1 MATQFFRT
9 FAAMSKRKGDTEGFW
24 AHFFRRYDV
33 IYTQRG
39 GKDVEHRVSTSR
51 FIISI
56 YVLCLVLVVATVT
69 ALLLFY
75 SPLKRLMPG
84 YVSPEVRRQIVETSL
99 RIDSL
104 HEAVQRHQLYVM
116 NIQDI
121 LRGEV
126 KVDSVSTIDSLTIL
140 RSEDLMGRTEREN
153 EFVRRYEE
161 MEKYNLT
168 SQTLR
173 KSDMEGLHFYPP
185 VRGLLADAFN
195 PADLHFGVDVLVAND
210 KNVNAVLDGTVL
222 MSGYTA
228 NNGYVVVVQHTGN
241 LVSVYKHLSS
251 ILVREGEKVKSGEV
265 LGVAGKQGEKT
276 SQPYLHIELWH
287 KGTALDPTQYI
298 SF

>member
-1 MATQFFRT
+1 MNR
-9 FAAMSKRKGDTEGFW
+9 RKKDTEGFW
-24 AHFFRRYDV
+24 KYFFRRYDV
-33 IYTQRG
+33 IYTQHG
-39 GKDVEHRVSTSR
+39 GKDVERRISTSR
-51 FIISI
+51 FIISL
-56 YVLCLVLVVATVT
+56 YVCAVALVVAAITV
-69 ALLLFY
+69 LLLFY

-84 YVSPEVRRQIVETSL
+84 YVSPEVRHQIVETSI

-104 HEAVQRHQLYVM
+104 YEAVQRHQLYVM

-121 LRGEV
+121 LRGEI
-126 KVDSVSTIDSLTIL
+126 KVDSITTIDSLTVL
-140 RSEDLMGRTEREN
+140 RSEDLMERTEREN

-161 MEKYNLT
+161 TEKYNLT

-185 VRGLLADAFN
+185 VRGLLADPFN
-195 PADLHFGVDVLVAND
+195 PADLHFGVDVLVTND

-228 NNGYVVVVQHTGN
+228 NNGYVVVMQHTGN
-241 LVSVYKHLSS
+241 LVSVYRHLSS
-251 ILVREGEKVKSGEV
+251 ILVREGEKVKLGEV
-265 LGVAGKQGEKT
+265 LGTAGVQGDKAL
-276 SQPYLHIELWH
+276 QPYLHIELWH

>member
-1 MATQFFRT
+1 MNR
-9 FAAMSKRKGDTEGFW
+9 RKKDTEGFW
-24 AHFFRRYDV
+24 KYFFRRYDV
-33 IYTQRG
+33 IYTQHG
-39 GKDVEHRVSTSR
+39 GKDVERRISTSR
-51 FIISI
+51 FIISL
-56 YVLCLVLVVATVT
+56 YVCAVALVVAAITV
-69 ALLLFY
+69 LLLFY

-84 YVSPEVRRQIVETSL
+84 YVSPEVRHQIVETSI

-104 HEAVQRHQLYVM
+104 YEAVQRHQLYVM

-121 LRGEV
+121 LRGEI
-126 KVDSVSTIDSLTIL
+126 KVDSITTIDSLTVL
-140 RSEDLMGRTEREN
+140 RSEDLMERTEREN

-161 MEKYNLT
+161 TEKYNLT

-185 VRGLLADAFN
+185 VRGLLADPFN
-195 PADLHFGVDVLVAND
+195 PADLHFGVDVLVTND

-228 NNGYVVVVQHTGN
+228 NNGYVVVMQHTGN
-241 LVSVYKHLSS
+241 LVSVYRHLSS

-265 LGVAGKQGEKT
+265 LGTAGVQGDKAL
-276 SQPYLHIELWH
+276 QPYLHIELWH

>member
-1 MATQFFRT
+1 M
-9 FAAMSKRKGDTEGFW
+9 
-24 AHFFRRYDV
+24 
-33 IYTQRG
+33 
-39 GKDVEHRVSTSR
+39 EHRISTSR
-51 FIISI
+51 FIISL
-56 YVLCLVLVVATVT
+56 YVCALILVIVVLTV
-69 ALLLFY
+69 LLLFY
-75 SPLKRLMPG
+75 SPLKKLMPG
-84 YVSPEVRRQIVETSL
+84 YVSPEVRQQIVETSI

-126 KVDSVSTIDSLTIL
+126 KVDSINTIDSLTVL
-140 RSEDLMGRTEREN
+140 RSEDLMERTEREN

-161 MEKYNLT
+161 TEKYNLT

-173 KSDMEGLHFYPP
+173 KSEMEGLHFYPP
-185 VRGLLADAFN
+185 VRGLLADPFN
-195 PADLHFGVDVLVAND
+195 PADLHFGVDVLVTND

-228 NNGYVVVVQHTGN
+228 NNGYVVVIQHTGN
-241 LVSVYKHLSS
+241 LVSVYKHLAST
-251 ILVREGEKVKSGEV
+251 LVREGEKAKAGEV
-265 LGVAGKQGEKT
+265 LGIAGVQGDKT
-276 SQPYLHIELWH
+276 LQPYLHIELWH

>member
-1 MATQFFRT
+1 MNR
-9 FAAMSKRKGDTEGFW
+9 RKKDTEGFW
-24 AHFFRRYDV
+24 KYFFRRYDV
-33 IYTQRG
+33 IYTQHG
-39 GKDVEHRVSTSR
+39 GKDVERRISTSR
-51 FIISI
+51 FIISL
-56 YVLCLVLVVATVT
+56 YVCAVALVVAAITV
-69 ALLLFY
+69 LLLFY

-84 YVSPEVRRQIVETSL
+84 YVSPEVRHQIVETSI

-104 HEAVQRHQLYVM
+104 YEAVQRHQLYVM

-121 LRGEV
+121 LRGEI
-126 KVDSVSTIDSLTIL
+126 KVDSITTIDSLTVL
-140 RSEDLMGRTEREN
+140 RSEDLMERTEREN
-153 EFVRRYEE
+153 EFVRRNEE
-161 MEKYNLT
+161 TEKYNLT

-185 VRGLLADAFN
+185 VRGLLADPFN
-195 PADLHFGVDVLVAND
+195 PADLHFGVDVLVTND

-228 NNGYVVVVQHTGN
+228 NNGYVVVMQHTGN
-241 LVSVYKHLSS
+241 LVSVYRHLSS

-265 LGVAGKQGEKT
+265 LGTAGVQGDKAL
-276 SQPYLHIELWH
+276 QPYLHIELWH

>member
-1 MATQFFRT
+1 MQFFRT

-39 GKDVEHRVSTSR
+39 GRDVEHRVTTSR
-51 FIISI
+51 FVISL
-56 YVLCLVLVVATVT
+56 YVTGLVLAVAGLT

-75 SPLKRLMPG
+75 SPLKKLMPG

-126 KVDSVSTIDSLTIL
+126 RVDSVSTIDSLTIF
-140 RSEDLMGRTEREN
+140 RSEDLMERTEREK
-153 EFVRRYEE
+153 EFARKYEE
-161 MEKYNLT
+161 AEKYNLT
-168 SQTLR
+168 SQALR
-173 KSDMEGLHFYPP
+173 KGNVEKLHFLPP
-185 VRGLLADAFN
+185 MRGMLADGFN
-195 PADLHFGVDVLVAND
+195 PGELHFGVDVVATND
-210 KNVNAVLDGTVL
+210 KNVCAVLDGTVL

-228 NNGYVVVVQHTGN
+228 NNGYVIVVQHVDN
-241 LVSVYKHLSS
+241 LVTVYKHLSS
-251 ILVREGEKVKSGEV
+251 THKRESVKVKAGEV
-265 LGVAGKQGEKT
+265 LGVADEQDKNT
-276 SQPYLHIELWH
+276 VNPYLHFELWH
-287 KGTALDPTQYI
+287 KGVALDPTQYI

>member
-1 MATQFFRT
+1 MN
-9 FAAMSKRKGDTEGFW
+9 KRRKDTEGFW
-24 AHFFRRYDV
+24 KYFFRRYDV
-33 IYTQRG
+33 IYTQHR
-39 GKDVEHRVSTSR
+39 GKDVEHRISTSR
-51 FIISI
+51 FIISL
-56 YVLCLVLVVATVT
+56 YVCALILVVAALTV
-69 ALLLFY
+69 LLLFY

-84 YVSPEVRRQIVETSL
+84 YVSPEVRQQIVETSM

-126 KVDSVSTIDSLTIL
+126 KVDSINTIDSLTVL
-140 RSEDLMGRTEREN
+140 RSEDLMERTEREN

-161 MEKYNLT
+161 TEKYNLT

-173 KSDMEGLHFYPP
+173 KSEMEGLHFYPP
-185 VRGLLADAFN
+185 VRGLLADPFN
-195 PADLHFGVDVLVAND
+195 PADLHFGVDVLVTND
-210 KNVNAVLDGTVL
+210 KNVNAVLDGTVV

-228 NNGYVVVVQHTGN
+228 NNGYVVVMLHTGN
-241 LVSVYKHLSS
+241 LVSVYKHLAST
-251 ILVREGEKVKSGEV
+251 LVREGEKVKAGEV
-265 LGVAGKQGEKT
+265 LGIAGVQGDKAL
-276 SQPYLHIELWH
+276 QPYLHIELWH

>member
-1 MATQFFRT
+1 MN
-9 FAAMSKRKGDTEGFW
+9 KRKKDTEGFW
-24 AHFFRRYDV
+24 KYFFRRYDV
-33 IYTQRG
+33 IYTQHR
-39 GKDVEHRVSTSR
+39 GKDVQHRISTSR
-51 FIISI
+51 FIISL
-56 YVLCLVLVVATVT
+56 YVCALILVVAALTV
-69 ALLLFY
+69 LLLFY

-84 YVSPEVRRQIVETSL
+84 YVSPEVRQQIVETSM

-126 KVDSVSTIDSLTIL
+126 KVDSINTIDSLTVL
-140 RSEDLMGRTEREN
+140 RSEDLMERTEREN

-161 MEKYNLT
+161 TEKYNLT

-173 KSDMEGLHFYPP
+173 KSEMEGLHFYPP
-185 VRGLLADAFN
+185 VRGLLADPFN
-195 PADLHFGVDVLVAND
+195 PADLHFGVDVLVTND
-210 KNVNAVLDGTVL
+210 KNVNAVLDGTVV

-228 NNGYVVVVQHTGN
+228 NNGYVVVMQHTGN
-241 LVSVYKHLSS
+241 LVSVYKHLAST
-251 ILVREGEKVKSGEV
+251 LVREGEKVKAGEV
-265 LGVAGKQGEKT
+265 LGIAGVQGDKAL
-276 SQPYLHIELWH
+276 QPYLHIELWH

>member
-1 MATQFFRT
+1 MNR
-9 FAAMSKRKGDTEGFW
+9 RKKDTEGFW
-24 AHFFRRYDV
+24 KYFFRRYDV
-33 IYTQRG
+33 IYTQHG
-39 GKDVEHRVSTSR
+39 GKDVERRISTSR
-51 FIISI
+51 FFISL
-56 YVLCLVLVVATVT
+56 YVCAVALIVAAITV
-69 ALLLFY
+69 LLLFY

-84 YVSPEVRRQIVETSL
+84 YVSPEVRHQIVETSI

-104 HEAVQRHQLYVM
+104 YEAVQRHQLYVM

-121 LRGEV
+121 LRGEI
-126 KVDSVSTIDSLTIL
+126 KVDSITTIDSLTVL
-140 RSEDLMGRTEREN
+140 RSEDLMERTEREN

-161 MEKYNLT
+161 TEKYNLT

-185 VRGLLADAFN
+185 VRGLLADPFN
-195 PADLHFGVDVLVAND
+195 PADLHFGVDVLVTND

-228 NNGYVVVVQHTGN
+228 NNGYVVVMQHTGN
-241 LVSVYKHLSS
+241 LVSVYRHLSS

-265 LGVAGKQGEKT
+265 LGTAGVQGDKAL
-276 SQPYLHIELWH
+276 QPYLHIELWH

>member
-1 MATQFFRT
+1 MN
-9 FAAMSKRKGDTEGFW
+9 KRRKDTEGFW
-24 AHFFRRYDV
+24 KYFFRRYDV
-33 IYTQRG
+33 IYTQHR
-39 GKDVEHRVSTSR
+39 GKDVEHRISTSR
-51 FIISI
+51 FIISL
-56 YVLCLVLVVATVT
+56 YVCALILVVAALTV
-69 ALLLFY
+69 LLLFY

-84 YVSPEVRRQIVETSL
+84 YVSPEVRQQIVETSM

-126 KVDSVSTIDSLTIL
+126 KVDSINTIDSLTVL
-140 RSEDLMGRTEREN
+140 RSEDLMERTEREN

-161 MEKYNLT
+161 TEKYNLT

-173 KSDMEGLHFYPP
+173 KSEMEGLHFYPP
-185 VRGLLADAFN
+185 VRGLLADPFN
-195 PADLHFGVDVLVAND
+195 PADLHFGVDVLVTND
-210 KNVNAVLDGTVL
+210 KNVNAVLDGTVV

-228 NNGYVVVVQHTGN
+228 NNGYVVVMQHTGN
-241 LVSVYKHLSS
+241 LVSVYKHLAST
-251 ILVREGEKVKSGEV
+251 LVREGEKVKAGEV
-265 LGVAGKQGEKT
+265 LGIAGVQGDKAL
-276 SQPYLHIELWH
+276 QPYLHIELWH

>member
-1 MATQFFRT
+1 MN
-9 FAAMSKRKGDTEGFW
+9 KRRKDTEGFW
-24 AHFFRRYDV
+24 KYFFRRYDV
-33 IYTQRG
+33 IYTQHR
-39 GKDVEHRVSTSR
+39 GKDVEHRISTSR
-51 FIISI
+51 FLISL
-56 YVLCLVLVVATVT
+56 YVCALILVVAALTV
-69 ALLLFY
+69 LLLFY

-84 YVSPEVRRQIVETSL
+84 YVSPEVRQQIVETSM

-126 KVDSVSTIDSLTIL
+126 KVDSINTIDSLTVL
-140 RSEDLMGRTEREN
+140 RSEDLMERTEREN

-161 MEKYNLT
+161 TEKYNLT

-173 KSDMEGLHFYPP
+173 KSEMEGLHFYPP
-185 VRGLLADAFN
+185 VRGLLADPFN
-195 PADLHFGVDVLVAND
+195 PADLHFGVDVLVTND
-210 KNVNAVLDGTVL
+210 KNVNAVLDGTVV

-228 NNGYVVVVQHTGN
+228 NNGYVVVMQHTGN
-241 LVSVYKHLSS
+241 LVSVYKHLAST
-251 ILVREGEKVKSGEV
+251 LVREGEKVKAGEV
-265 LGVAGKQGEKT
+265 LGIAGVQGDKAL
-276 SQPYLHIELWH
+276 QPYLHIELWH